1 LPALS
6 PASHKPAGLFSFRIA
21 IALLARATSP
31 VLSAV
36 ALTAK
41 QGESANSKPLPLGSL
56 KGLYLEQARK
66 GTRTGQTMITRISEI
81 HAHEGGPVE
90 PGSEADLYLASLEAA
105 RIPAFPITEE
115 QKERAAVMREMRE
128 LGHGV

>member
-1 LPALS
+1 
-6 PASHKPAGLFSFRIA
+6 
-21 IALLARATSP
+21 
-31 VLSAV
+31 
-36 ALTAK
+36 
-41 QGESANSKPLPLGSL
+41 
-56 KGLYLEQARK
+56 
-66 GTRTGQTMITRISEI
+66 MITRISEI

-128 LGHGV
+128 LGHGVVSNG